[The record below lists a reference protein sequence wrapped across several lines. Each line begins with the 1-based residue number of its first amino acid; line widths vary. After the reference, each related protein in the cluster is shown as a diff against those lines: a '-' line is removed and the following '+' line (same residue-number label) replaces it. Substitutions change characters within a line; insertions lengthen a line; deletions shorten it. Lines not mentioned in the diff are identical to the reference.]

1 MVDMNALV
9 AANLARLR
17 EGMRSAGLDALLV
30 SRIDHF
36 HYATGM
42 KTLDVKWYMHRQAAV
57 ITRDALVCLPA
68 LPDVQAALETG
79 RFSAVVGMPLSH
91 GVWPEILGDLL
102 SEVGVAGGVVGY
114 DPSLPYPVVA
124 GLAKR
129 WTGSLQD
136 AGDLLARARAVKNPL
151 EVALIRQA
159 LALVEGALPE
169 VFSELRP
176 GLRESDL
183 SAVAAGALLRRGAD
197 GMGFPPIVSSG
208 LNFAIPLRYA
218 TDKLIEPGELVN
230 FCVAPLKQGYYG
242 ELHRMSATGPLTG
255 QQADIYRTV
264 HAALRAGIAAIRPG
278 RPMQGLD
285 EALRG
290 VVREAG
296 YGPYE
301 QKHISAH
308 GMGCN
313 VLDFPLIGDPGAPAD
328 GLFEPGMVVHVV
340 SGIFKPGVAGCRVSE
355 LVLVTE
361 DGFEQLSSLEHPH
374 LPV

>member
-57 ITRDALVCLPA
+57 ITRDALACLPA
-68 LPDVQAALETG
+68 LPDVQAARETG
-79 RFSAVVGMPLSH
+79 RFSGVLGLPLSH
-91 GVWPEILGDLL
+91 GVWPEILAGLL
-102 SEVGVAGGVVGY
+102 SDLGVAGGAVGY

-129 WTGSLQD
+129 WTGDLHD
-136 AGDLLARARAVKNPL
+136 AGEILARARAVKNPL
-151 EVALIRQA
+151 EVTLIREA
-159 LALVEGALPE
+159 LALVEAALPE
-169 VFSELRP
+169 VFTALRP
-176 GLRESDL
+176 GLRESFL
-183 SAVAAGALLRRGAD
+183 SAVTAGALLRGGAD

-208 LNFAIPLRYA
+208 LNFAVPLRYA

-242 ELHRMSATGPLTG
+242 ELHRMSATGPLSG
-255 QQADIYRTV
+255 EQAEIYRTV
-264 HAALRAGIAAIRPG
+264 YAALRAGIAAIKPG
-278 RPMQGLD
+278 RSMQALD

-290 VVREAG
+290 VVRRAG
-296 YGPYE
+296 YGPHE
-301 QKHISAH
+301 QKHVTAH

-313 VLDFPLIGDPGAPAD
+313 VLDFPLIGDPGAPAS
-328 GLFEPGMVVHVV
+328 GRFEPGMVLHVV

-361 DGFEQLSSLEHPH
+361 DGCEQLSSLEHPY
-374 LPV
+374 LPA